1 MLTPREWATQAP
13 DQRYYGRASGLCQR
27 EGRVVSVLS
36 SVGTTGRKFHCP
48 GLGNLT
54 EIGELSSRRR
64 GNKNKKKDKDKGRG
78 QGEGVLKR

>member
-13 DQRYYGRASGLCQR
+13 DQRHYGRASGLCQR

-54 EIGELSSRRR
+54 EIGELSR
-64 GNKNKKKDKDKGRG
+64 GEEEIKI
-78 QGEGVLKR
+78 KRKIRIRVGDREKEY